1 MDLLSAMEELASR
14 PSTTGFPCSVGTFLQ
29 QIKDE
34 ERASFNKIL
43 ENNKIGSVS
52 IFDMLKN
59 NGYKVAK
66 ASVYKHRRKL
76 CRCFE

>member
-66 ASVYKHRRKL
+66 AAVYKHRRKQ